1 MRFIGAIVN
10 WEALGT
16 VAEVVGA
23 KAVVASVIYL
33 AIQVRG
39 NTRLL
44 AQQTVSSVID
54 AFNDFDRLIAS
65 TPDLA

>member
-1 MRFIGAIVN
+1 VN

-23 KAVVASVIYL
+23 IAVVASVIFL

-44 AQQTVSSVID
+44 AQQTVSSAID